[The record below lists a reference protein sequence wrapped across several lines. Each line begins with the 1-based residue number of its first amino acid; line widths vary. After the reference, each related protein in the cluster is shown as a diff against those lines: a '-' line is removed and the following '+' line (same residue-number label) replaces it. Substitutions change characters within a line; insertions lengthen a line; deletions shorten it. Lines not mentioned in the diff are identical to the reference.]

1 MHGAVYAAITAC
13 RCPLP
18 GPSVLSGTKTFDA
31 SLAGLFGLGTGR
43 LRADGSTVLAELRA
57 GSAPTNH
64 SLPAPKA
71 PGALYCLCPSRSEEH
86 TSASSDVANS
96 DAVFCF
102 KIA

>member
-43 LRADGSTVLAELRA
+43 LRADGSTVSAELRA

-64 SLPAPKA
+64 RLPAPKA
-71 PGALYCLCPSRSEEH
+71 PGDRKSTRLNSSH
-86 TSASSDVANS
+86 VASSY
-96 DAVFCF
+96 AVFGLKK
-102 KIA
+102 KIRTEHK